1 MALRDQPYLP
11 LYVQDFLTDEK
22 LNACKPS
29 SQGVYTK
36 IMCIFHKCDPYGGI
50 LLKQKDKQSEDIC
63 LNFAIK
69 LANLLPFNLPII
81 HDALID
87 LLDEKVLQIS
97 GDFLYQK
104 RMVKDNEI
112 SEKRSKSG
120 SSGGKKTQSKFN
132 DFALAKIKQNTEY
145 EIEIENENEDI
156 NGIEEKRVSEKKET
170 QKRFIPPTI
179 DEVIFYCNERRN
191 NVDPQK
197 WFDFYS
203 SKGWM
208 IGKNKMKD
216 WKAGVRTWE
225 NNQSTI
231 KNGTGQQKQH
241 VSSNSNSGVS
251 DDYKRS
257 ILERL
262 QYSGG

>member
-29 SQGVYTK
+29 SQGVYAK
-36 IMCIFHKCDPYGGI
+36 IMCLFHKCDPYGGI
-50 LLKQKDKQSEDIC
+50 LLKQKDKQCEDIC

-69 LANLLPFNLPII
+69 LANLLPFTLPVI
-81 HDALID
+81 HEALID
-87 LLDEKVLQIS
+87 LIDEKVLHIS

-132 DFALAKIKQNTEY
+132 DFAKAKFKQNPEYENEY
-145 EIEIENENEDI
+145 EIEDVIDV
-156 NGIEEKRVSEKKET
+156 EERRVLEKKET
-170 QKRFIPPTI
+170 SKRFIPPTFE
-179 DEVIFYCNERRN
+179 EVLSYCNERGN

-197 WFDFYS
+197 WIDHYT

-216 WKAGVRTWE
+216 WKAAVRTWE
-225 NNQSTI
+225 NNQLNS
-231 KNGTGQQKQH
+231 NGTKQLTNDK
-241 VSSNSNSGVS
+241 SKTGVS
-251 DDYKRS
+251 DNYKRS
-257 ILERL
+257 ILDRL
-262 QYSGG
+262 QHSSGQ